1 MGKNLKGQV
10 FLVTGASSG
19 IGEATA
25 LEAAKAGMNLVLGAR
40 RAERLNAV
48 ADKARAL
55 GSKVVALPCDV
66 DKDED
71 VQNLINAGLK
81 EFGRID
87 AAFANAGYGFY
98 ESVLD
103 TDIPKARAMFETN
116 YWGTVR
122 VILGVVPLFLKQS
135 SGHVIVCSSAASEM
149 TPPYFGH
156 YGATKSAQDSLT
168 GALRAELAPKRIHVT
183 SVHPIGTASEFSAIA
198 KDKSS
203 NPPQTPNTPSF
214 FTQTSEQVG
223 RKVVKAMRKSCPPP
237 EVWPNPFMPYL
248 LGIMT
253 MFPRFAAFSL
263 RQHEGDLR
271 KTLKNPNV

>member
-1 MGKNLKGQV
+1 MGKNLQDKV

-19 IGEATA
+19 IGAATA

-40 RAERLNAV
+40 RVDRLNEV
-48 ADKARAL
+48 ASKARAM
-55 GSKVVALPCDV
+55 GRKVVALACDV

-71 VQNLINAGLK
+71 VTALIDAGLK

-103 TDIPKARAMFETN
+103 TDMAKARAMFETN

-122 VILGVVPLFLKQS
+122 VIMGVVPLFLKQG
-135 SGHVIVCSSAASEM
+135 SGHLIVCSSAASEM

-168 GALRAELAPKRIHVT
+168 GALRAELAPKKIHVT
-183 SVHPIGTASEFSAIA
+183 SVHPIGTASEFSMVA
-198 KDKSS
+198 KDLSS
-203 NPPQTPNTPSF
+203 NPPQTPNTPGF

-223 RKVVKAMRKSCPPP
+223 RKVVRTMKKSSPAP

-263 RQHEGDLR
+263 RQHENDLR

>member
-1 MGKNLKGQV
+1 
-10 FLVTGASSG
+10 
-19 IGEATA
+19 
-25 LEAAKAGMNLVLGAR
+25 MNVVLGAR
-40 RAERLNAV
+40 RVDRLNAV
-48 ADKARAL
+48 GDKIRAM
-55 GSKVVALPCDV
+55 GRKAVCLPCDV

-71 VQNLINAGLK
+71 VQNLISAGFK

-87 AAFANAGYGFY
+87 AAFANAGYGFF
-98 ESVLD
+98 ESVLT

-122 VILGVVPLFLKQS
+122 VIMGVVPHFVKEGK
-135 SGHVIVCSSAASEM
+135 GHIIINSSAASEM

-156 YGATKSAQDSLT
+156 YGATKAAQDSLA
-168 GALRAELAPKRIHVT
+168 GALRAELAPKGVHVT
-183 SVHPIGTASEFSAIA
+183 SVHPIGTASEFVAIA

-203 NPPQTPNTPSF
+203 NPPQTSNTPGF
-214 FTQTSEQVG
+214 FTQTSQQVA
-223 RKVVKAMRKSCPPP
+223 RKVVRGMKKSSPPP

-263 RQHEGDLR
+263 RQHENDLR
-271 KTLKNPNV
+271 KTFKKAP

>member
-1 MGKNLKGQV
+1 MGKNLKDQV

-25 LEAAKAGMNLVLGAR
+25 LEAAKAGMNVVLGAR
-40 RAERLNAV
+40 RMDRLNTVAEKIRGMGRKAV
-48 ADKARAL
+48 CV
-55 GSKVVALPCDV
+55 SCDV

-71 VQNLINAGLK
+71 VKNLIDTTFK
-81 EFGRID
+81 EFGRVD
-87 AAFANAGYGFY
+87 AAFANAGYGFF
-98 ESVLD
+98 EAVLD

-122 VILGVVPLFLKQS
+122 VIMGVVPHFVKERK
-135 SGHVIVCSSAASEM
+135 GHIIINSSAASEM

-156 YGATKSAQDSLT
+156 YGATKAAQDSLA
-168 GALRAELAPKRIHVT
+168 GALRAELAPKGVHVT
-183 SVHPIGTASEFSAIA
+183 SVHPIGTASEFVAIA

-203 NPPQTPNTPSF
+203 NPPQTPNTPGF
-214 FTQTSEQVG
+214 FTQSSQQVA
-223 RKVVKAMRKSCPPP
+223 RKVVKAMKKSSPPP

-248 LGIMT
+248 LGVMT

-271 KTLKNPNV
+271 KTFKNPA